1 MPLCQDWMIYSS
13 CTIYMNQKYTA
24 DFVNVRQHYDIIS
37 DCLLLYRPI
46 IPLCTL
52 DFVYTDDIRRTF
64 LKMYLTILSL
74 TIIVT
79 INIVTLNLGILGI
92 SDGWYWCLNTKR
104 FMLTTHSVSRQFMLY
119 SRVVI
124 LRHPVKGSP
133 WYPCWHRHTALWLMT
148 SHSAKGPQA
157 PGHGS
162 RHFSLM
168 QARLL
173 GHSLCSTHS
182 GRQLG
187 GTPT

>member
-1 MPLCQDWMIYSS
+1 MIYSS

-24 DFVNVRQHYDIIS
+24 DFVNVRQHFDIIS

-92 SDGWYWCLNTKR
+92 SDG
-104 FMLTTHSVSRQFMLY
+104 
-119 SRVVI
+119 
-124 LRHPVKGSP
+124 
-133 WYPCWHRHTALWLMT
+133 
-148 SHSAKGPQA
+148 
-157 PGHGS
+157 
-162 RHFSLM
+162 
-168 QARLL
+168 
-173 GHSLCSTHS
+173 
-182 GRQLG
+182 
-187 GTPT
+187 